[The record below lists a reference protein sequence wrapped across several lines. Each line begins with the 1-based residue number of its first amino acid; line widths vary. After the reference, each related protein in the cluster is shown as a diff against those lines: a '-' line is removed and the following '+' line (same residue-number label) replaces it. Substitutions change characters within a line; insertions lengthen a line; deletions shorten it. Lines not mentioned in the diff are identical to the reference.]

1 MSELSDRVRRG
12 CPGERRTDERA
23 GGEPRAVAFLD
34 RDGVVNADRGYVHRV
49 DDFEWMPGAIEAIKY
64 LNTKGYAVAVVTNQ
78 SGIGRG
84 LYGEEEFMFL
94 TLWMLNE
101 IDQAGGHIDAVYY
114 CPHHPESENEEY
126 KAACR
131 ARKPGPGMLER
142 AEADFIVDKSR
153 SFLIGNRDSDIGAA
167 QAFGIDG
174 YLYEDGDL
182 LAFVRSI
189 VAS

>member
-1 MSELSDRVRRG
+1 MSALSDRVRRG
-12 CPGERRTDERA
+12 CPSEARPAKPASGQ
-23 GGEPRAVAFLD
+23 PQPVAFLD
-34 RDGVVNADRGYVHRV
+34 RDGVVNADKGYVHLI
-49 DDFEWMPGAIEAIKY
+49 DQFEWMPGAIEAVKF
-64 LNTKGYAVAVVTNQ
+64 LNGAGYAVAVVTNQ

-101 IDQAGGHIDAVYY
+101 VERAGGHIDAVYY
-114 CPHHPESENEEY
+114 CPHHPDSENEEY

-142 AEADFIVDKSR
+142 AECDFHVDKRR
-153 SFLIGNRDSDIGAA
+153 SFLVGNRDSDLGAA

-174 YLYEDGDL
+174 FLYEDGDL

-189 VAS
+189 VER

>member
-12 CPGERRTDERA
+12 CPDEKRAHTPAHGELR
-23 GGEPRAVAFLD
+23 PVAFLD
-34 RDGVVNADRGYVHRV
+34 RDGVVNADRGYVHQIE
-49 DDFEWMPGAIEAIKY
+49 DFEWMPGAIEAIKY
-64 LNTKGYAVAVVTNQ
+64 LNARGYVVALVTNQ

-101 IDQAGGHIDAVYY
+101 VERAGGHIDAVYY
-114 CPHHPESENEEY
+114 CPHHPESESDEY
-126 KAACR
+126 KASCR

-142 AEADFIVDKSR
+142 AEMDYAVDKSR
-153 SFLIGNRDSDIGAA
+153 SFLVGNRDSDIGAA

-174 YLYEDGDL
+174 HLYEDGDL
-182 LAFVRSI
+182 LEFVRKI
-189 VAS
+189 VER